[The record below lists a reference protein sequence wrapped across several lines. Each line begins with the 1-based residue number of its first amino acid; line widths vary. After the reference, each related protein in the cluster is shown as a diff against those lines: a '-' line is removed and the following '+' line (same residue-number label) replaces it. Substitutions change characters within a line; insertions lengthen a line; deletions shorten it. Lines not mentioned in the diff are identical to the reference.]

1 MLKAVLSLAVPIIA
15 FAAYFGGSA
24 ATISSKATA
33 ERPAVPAARAA
44 SAATP
49 APDSRACRRGEELI
63 VAADAQG
70 HFQVSVEIGRG
81 FTPMMVDTG
90 ATRVILPHEEAV
102 RLGLPL
108 ENVGS
113 AQVST
118 ANGTVLAKVTRADRF
133 RVGPICLTNVDVL
146 VMPPGR
152 LAVGLLGMSVIGNLA
167 RFEMSRTRLVMAY

>member
-24 ATISSKATA
+24 ATISSKATT
-33 ERPAVPAARAA
+33 ERPAGPPVRAA
-44 SAATP
+44 AAMP
-49 APDSRACRRGEELI
+49 APDSRACRRGEELVI
-63 VAADAQG
+63 AADAQG
-70 HFQVSVEIGRG
+70 HFQVSAEIGRG

-118 ANGTVLAKVTRADRF
+118 ANGTVLARVTRADRF

-152 LAVGLLGMSVIGNLA
+152 LAVGLLGMSVIGALA